1 MSEINIDSTQAVDEA
16 IKAVEDVAN
25 NNANLA
31 PEEIA
36 ATFFKNYYP
45 TYKLLISK
53 LNRKDAIRLAD
64 ALIGWPLEMNEPK
77 FFNDEGKRAFWIA
90 NQLLDCKLVMR
101 SAVEIDLINQAEKQ
115 KADAETSVDNND
127 AVTEGENT
135 NG

>member
-1 MSEINIDSTQAVDEA
+1 MSEINIDSAQAVDEA

-53 LNRKDAIRLAD
+53 LNKKDAIRLSD
-64 ALIGWPLEMNEPK
+64 ALIGWPLEVDEPK
-77 FFNDEGKRAFWIA
+77 FFNNDAKRAFWIG
-90 NQLLDCKLVMR
+90 NQLLDCKLIMR
-101 SAVEIDLINQAEKQ
+101 SAVEIDAMT
-115 KADAETSVDNND
+115 KAAQTNND
-127 AVTEGENT
+127 AVTEGENS